1 MTIRYK
7 EEKISDENL
16 LRNYLKGDQEALI
29 SLVKRHQRA
38 IYNLSFRFM
47 GNSHDAWDS
56 TQETFIRLINKAKSF
71 KGISKFSTW
80 IYRITCNVCKD
91 ILKKRKK
98 NISQSFEEKKLE
110 EQVIIKNRIYEVND
124 RILEAEEMDKV
135 QNLLQKLPTK
145 LRMVT
150 VLNDIYDLKYKEISR
165 ILNIP
170 LGTVKSRISR
180 SREILR
186 NILKEEREQKNNLL

>member
-1 MTIRYK
+1 
-7 EEKISDENL
+7 
-16 LRNYLKGDQEALI
+16 
-29 SLVKRHQRA
+29 
-38 IYNLSFRFM
+38 
-47 GNSHDAWDS
+47 
-56 TQETFIRLINKAKSF
+56 
-71 KGISKFSTW
+71 
-80 IYRITCNVCKD
+80 
-91 ILKKRKK
+91 
-98 NISQSFEEKKLE
+98 
-110 EQVIIKNRIYEVND
+110 
-124 RILEAEEMDKV
+124 MDKV